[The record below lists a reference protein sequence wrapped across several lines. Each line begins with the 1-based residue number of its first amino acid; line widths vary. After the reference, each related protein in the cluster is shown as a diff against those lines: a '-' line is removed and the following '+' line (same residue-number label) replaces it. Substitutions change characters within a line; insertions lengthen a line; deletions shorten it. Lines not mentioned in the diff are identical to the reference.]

1 MKKYGLDPIKHVILL
16 ALGNIPERVQA
27 LLTGAVDAVDLNHPG
42 DVIVMRNGFKALWDL
57 RKEVNYPSMS
67 VVTRRK
73 SVKEDRDTV
82 LRMVKAH
89 TEAIHFLK
97 ANKEFSLKVLS
108 RYLRMNDRELL
119 EEAYNIYEE
128 DFLSLPRPTVQGH
141 DATYE
146 YVAQQRPEVLKHK
159 PEEFMNLSIVAELEK
174 SGFFKQLAATYR

>member
-1 MKKYGLDPIKHVILL
+1 MKKYGLDPIKDVILL

-57 RKEVNYPSMS
+57 RKEVNYPSMW

-89 TEAIHFLK
+89 TEAIYFLK
-97 ANKEFSLKVLS
+97 ANKEFSLRS
-108 RYLRMNDRELL
+108 
-119 EEAYNIYEE
+119 
-128 DFLSLPRPTVQGH
+128 
-141 DATYE
+141 
-146 YVAQQRPEVLKHK
+146 
-159 PEEFMNLSIVAELEK
+159 
-174 SGFFKQLAATYR
+174 

>member
-1 MKKYGLDPIKHVILL
+1 MKKYGLDPIKDVIRL

-89 TEAIHFLK
+89 TEAIYFLK

-119 EEAYNIYEE
+119 EEAYNIYKK
-128 DFLSLPRPTVQGH
+128 DFLSLPRPIVQGH

-159 PEEFMNLSIVAELEK
+159 PEELMDLSIVAELEK
-174 SGFFKQLAATYR
+174 SGLFKELAATYR

>member
-1 MKKYGLDPIKHVILL
+1 
-16 ALGNIPERVQA
+16 
-27 LLTGAVDAVDLNHPG
+27 
-42 DVIVMRNGFKALWDL
+42 
-57 RKEVNYPSMS
+57 MS

-89 TEAIHFLK
+89 TEADLFLK

-119 EEAYNIYEE
+119 EEAYNIYKE
-128 DFLSLPRPTVQGH
+128 DFLSLPRTIVQGH

-146 YVAQQRPEVLKHK
+146 YV
-159 PEEFMNLSIVAELEK
+159 VASNGPK
-174 SGFFKQLAATYR
+174 S

>member
-1 MKKYGLDPIKHVILL
+1 VIIL

-73 SVKEDRDTV
+73 FVKEDRDTV

-89 TEAIHFLK
+89 TEAILFF
-97 ANKEFSLKVLS
+97 EGQQG
-108 RYLRMNDRELL
+108 
-119 EEAYNIYEE
+119 
-128 DFLSLPRPTVQGH
+128 VQFKG
-141 DATYE
+141 
-146 YVAQQRPEVLKHK
+146 PE
-159 PEEFMNLSIVAELEK
+159 PIFENE
-174 SGFFKQLAATYR
+174 

>member
-1 MKKYGLDPIKHVILL
+1 MILL

-57 RKEVNYPSMS
+57 RKEVNYPSMW

-82 LRMVKAH
+82 LRIVKAH
-89 TEAIHFLK
+89 AEAIYFLK

-108 RYLRMNDRELL
+108 RYLRMNDHELL
-119 EEAYNIYEE
+119 EEAYNIYKE
-128 DFLSLPRPTVQGH
+128 DFSPCLAPSCKDTTQLTSMSRSNGP
-141 DATYE
+141 
-146 YVAQQRPEVLKHK
+146 
-159 PEEFMNLSIVAELEK
+159 K
-174 SGFFKQLAATYR
+174 S